1 MVLPGWQ
8 FSSAFFRTLA
18 VAKDPAARGKPINGE
33 GQRRRKPGGFFFL
46 SCSF

>member
-18 VAKDPAARGKPINGE
+18 VAKDPAAIGKPINGE